1 MPKIDRFDL
10 LSCHP
15 VEVSGV
21 GPMRSPTLREIA
33 RMGNAEYQACLS
45 LFLTTAKDLICASL
59 HLVSGEDFDK
69 LPQELRRQASVFR
82 LLTASKKTRELL
94 QRALSLFIAGELQWQ
109 EGVGF
114 LVNPA
119 PAAEGGQACE
129 GVVNAENFD
138 AVADLCLQFAAI
150 ESEKPGGKRFANEH
164 SKKLYE
170 KFLQKKEAYRR
181 ARSQKP
187 NPDYQLGNLISAL
200 AAAHPSLN
208 ILNIWDLT
216 VYQLHD
222 QITRQTYMRQ
232 IVIREMNYA
241 AWGGESDPAAWFRSL
256 DK

>member
-1 MPKIDRFDL
+1 M
-10 LSCHP
+10 
-15 VEVSGV
+15 
-21 GPMRSPTLREIA
+21 
-33 RMGNAEYQACLS
+33 
-45 LFLTTAKDLICASL
+45 
-59 HLVSGEDFDK
+59 
-69 LPQELRRQASVFR
+69 
-82 LLTASKKTRELL
+82 
-94 QRALSLFIAGELQWQ
+94 
-109 EGVGF
+109 
-114 LVNPA
+114 NPG

-150 ESEKPGGKRFANEH
+150 ESEKPGRASALPTSTRKSFMKSFFKKKR
-164 SKKLYE
+164 LTG
-170 KFLQKKEAYRR
+170 R
-181 ARSQKP
+181 ARSHKP